1 MTVIDWLPRQY
12 RRDSFPAEAFRSFMV
27 YGAYCIRSITYMLSG
42 LSLRNLLRILLVYF
56 GVLAAS
62 SATLVTAET
71 NNTSIAN
78 HLHTDLAPAD
88 YSLFEIV
95 VCSLFAS
102 IVGGYFFSLV
112 SRLQRSGTS
121 ARQIIIVI
129 GVVML
134 LIHGMLWLILT
145 ILSG

>member
-1 MTVIDWLPRQY
+1 
-12 RRDSFPAEAFRSFMV
+12 MV
-27 YGAYCIRSITYMLSG
+27 YGAYWIRSITYMVSG
-42 LSLRNLLRILLVYF
+42 LSLRNLQGILLVYF

-71 NNTSIAN
+71 NNTSIPN

-88 YSLFEIV
+88 YSLSEII
-95 VCSLFAS
+95 VCSLLAS
-102 IVGGYFFSLV
+102 ILGFSLV

-121 ARQIIIVI
+121 ASQIIIVI

-134 LIHGMLWLILT
+134 LIHGMLWRILT
-145 ILSG
+145 IISG